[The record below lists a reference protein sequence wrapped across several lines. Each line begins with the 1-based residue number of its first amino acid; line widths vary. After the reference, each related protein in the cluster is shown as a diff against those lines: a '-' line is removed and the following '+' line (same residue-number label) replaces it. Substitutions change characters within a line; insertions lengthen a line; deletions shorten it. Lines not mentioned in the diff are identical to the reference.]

1 MPDSQVVVYRDTF
14 LSLAHLSG
22 KQMVNKHNRTW
33 TFTRTCIFTTDRGLR
48 YSPVINATRSG
59 NNASFRGCSGTSKQ
73 DPVRFPTDC
82 CRNAA
87 GEKDAARRPRQP
99 QRPGQRGKTDQF
111 AVLSTSSTTVVTLS
125 SARLTAALAAAT
137 SGFVW
142 LSAYKAPC
150 TCSST

>member
-1 MPDSQVVVYRDTF
+1 MPDSQVAVYRGTF

-33 TFTRTCIFTTDRGLR
+33 TFTRTCIYTADIGLR

-59 NNASFRGCSGTSKQ
+59 KNASFRGCSGTSKQ
-73 DPVRFPTDC
+73 DPQRFPAGC
-82 CRNAA
+82 CRDAA
-87 GEKDAARRPRQP
+87 GEKGAAPCPRQP
-99 QRPGQRGKTDQF
+99 QRPGHRGKTYQF

-137 SGFVW
+137 SGFAW
-142 LSAYKAPC
+142 LSAYKAPR